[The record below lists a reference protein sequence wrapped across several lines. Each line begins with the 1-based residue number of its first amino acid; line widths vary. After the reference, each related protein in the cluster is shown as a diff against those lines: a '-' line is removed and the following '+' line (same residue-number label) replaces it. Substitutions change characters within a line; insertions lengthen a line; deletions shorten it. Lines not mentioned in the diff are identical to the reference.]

1 MKKIII
7 LLSVALAALAVSCN
21 KVTPQDSTPD
31 APKGEKITIT
41 VSLSDALS
49 KVSLTQDS
57 EDPDGAIK
65 VAWEATDKIFVIDAS
80 NPNNFEAFSIVAG
93 SIDTEKPYTATFEG
107 TAPDASSFNIL
118 YGATSVSAANSFNSE
133 QSQTG
138 NASTDHLQY
147 KALISGVSSIE
158 NIEFSKTWAETNG
171 GSFSQNGALRL
182 RIQVPAEVTSVAS
195 VSLKAPSAIFSG
207 SETITIKF
215 NASVEPVNGIITAY
229 AMLPMGDAIEV
240 AEGNFEVTIATAEEN
255 EYYKTFSPGAIS
267 FKPGQTNAIKL
278 NKSGF
283 SNNLFAGGT
292 GIEGDPYLIAT
303 AKHMQNMHIVMKD
316 NAVIYF
322 KMIDDI
328 DMTDV
333 EWVSLNNS
341 GSFSKGI
348 NFDGDNHTISNLTVG
363 DGSAYP
369 SFVGV
374 LNGTIKN
381 VTFDTGTIT
390 ANSNTAGVLAGY
402 IGSSSANPTVSGN
415 ISGITIKNYT
425 VTGSKQRL
433 GGIAGYANVV
443 TGDITDCHVFDTTV
457 SSSADRVGGLF
468 GQVDKNI
475 TLSEC
480 SSDGVIVSG
489 SLNIGGLVGVNYGAI
504 TGSSSKA
511 TVSST
516 NTDASKIINVG
527 GFVGYHTGSITN
539 STATCSI
546 GQDTAQTG
554 VYVGGFVGQ
563 IIESGIIQ
571 ESEAEGSIS
580 VNGSSTKGTT
590 GNAGGSYAGGFVG
603 CLVKGTV
610 IGCSANVSVTAN
622 GHYNGGFC
630 GKLGGGGIEKSC
642 AKGTINGS
650 AQNNGGFIGWI
661 GTSEA
666 VSVTNCY
673 SSGNNTSTNQREGGF
688 IGLIESN
695 YMVTISNCYAT
706 GTVSGSFGIGGFV
719 ARISNANCK
728 IENCAAW
735 HSSVN
740 PTTYGS
746 VNWSSGAVV
755 GVAFPTCTLTDNYRN
770 PSMSLTAYW
779 VPDSDYQH
787 ANVSSAHPL
796 VKQNG
801 SETTATSLSQGQDGY
816 PQFPYHGKVDSGKTL
831 SKLAS
836 TTLGWSSEVWD
847 FTGDLPTLK

>member
-7 LLSVALAALAVSCN
+7 LLSVAIAALAVSCN

-49 KVSLTQDS
+49 KVSLTQDPA
-57 EDPDGAIK
+57 DPDGAIK
-65 VAWEATDKIFVIDAS
+65 VAWEEDDVITVIDAEDDTNS
-80 NPNNFEAFSIVAG
+80 EVFEVDQILE
-93 SIDTEKPYTATFEG
+93 DPCTATFTG
-107 TAPDASSFNIL
+107 TAPEGATSFNIL
-118 YGATSVSAANSFNSE
+118 YGAPNVTAANNFNSE

-147 KALISGVSSIE
+147 KALVSGVSSIE
-158 NIEFSKTWAETNG
+158 NIEFSSSWAEANG

-195 VSLKAPSAIFSG
+195 VSLTAPSAIFSN
-207 SETITIKF
+207 SETIKVKF
-215 NASVEPVNGIITAY
+215 VDNVAPVNGIITAY
-229 AMLPMGDAIEV
+229 AMLPMGEAIEV
-240 AEGNFEVTIATAEEN
+240 AEGDFVLTIETAEEI
-255 EYYKTFSPGAIS
+255 EYNKTFSPGSIS

-283 SNNLFAGGT
+283 TNNLFAGGT
-292 GIEGDPYLIAT
+292 GLEGDPYLIAT
-303 AKHMQNMHIVMKD
+303 AEHMQNMHIVMKD

-328 DMTDV
+328 DMV
-333 EWVSLNNS
+333 GIEWVSLNNS

-363 DGSAYP
+363 SSNAYP
-369 SFVGV
+369 SLFGV
-374 LNGTIKN
+374 LNGSAIN
-381 VTFDTGTIT
+381 IIFDNANITGG
-390 ANSNTAGVLAGY
+390 ANCAGVLAGY
-402 IGSSSANPTVSGN
+402 IGSSTASVSGTC
-415 ISGITIKNYT
+415 SGIIVKNSK
-425 VTGSKQRL
+425 VTGSKRGL
-433 GGIAGYANVV
+433 GGLAGMVSKLSAP
-443 TGDITDCHVFDTTV
+443 ITNCSVNNTTV
-457 SSSADRVGGLF
+457 TSTADRVGGLF

-475 TLSEC
+475 NLSEC

-571 ESEAEGSIS
+571 VSKAEGSIS
-580 VNGSSTKGTT
+580 VNGSSTKETT

-746 VNWSSGAVV
+746 DNWSSGAVV

-801 SETTATSLSQGQDGY
+801 VETTATSLNKGQDGY

-831 SKLAS
+831 SQLAS
-836 TTLGWSSEVWD
+836 TTLGWSGDVWD
-847 FTGDLPTLK
+847 FSGSLPTLK